1 MQSRS
6 DMAFTDRWP
15 DVVEQFDDYSACYEA
30 MSENADAHVAESER
44 YYRWMADVIRPYL
57 GRRTLELGSGPGL
70 ITPHLNGLELYV
82 ATETWKP
89 FVDRLQAI
97 AGHRAEVRIE
107 ALDVTEL
114 VQDRERLRALRLDS
128 VFSTNLLEHVKDDVD
143 VLREMSRVVAPGGVV
158 LNLVPAFRKLYGPV
172 DRAIGHYRRYE
183 PRELEVKY
191 EAAGLRVEKLK
202 FFNLAGYLS
211 WAWLAHVQKTER
223 ASRGQFRSFN
233 AVVPLLALFERLI
246 PPFAGSSLIC
256 VGRTA
261 AR

>member
-1 MQSRS
+1 MTFS
-6 DMAFTDRWP
+6 DRWP
-15 DVVEQFDDYSACYEA
+15 DVVERFDDYSACYQA
-30 MSENADAHVAESER
+30 MSENVDAHVAESKR

-57 GRRTLELGSGPGL
+57 GRRALELGSGPGL
-70 ITPHLNGLELYV
+70 ITPYLNDLELYV

-89 FVDRLQAI
+89 FVDRLQSI
-97 AGHRAEVRIE
+97 AGHRNDVRVE
-107 ALDVTEL
+107 TLDVTEL
-114 VQDRERLRALRLDS
+114 AQHRDRLKDLQLDS

-143 VLREMSRVVAPGGVV
+143 VLRQMSKIVAPGGAVV
-158 LNLVPAFRKLYGPV
+158 NLVPAFRKLYGPV

-183 PRELEVKY
+183 RRELEVKY
-191 EAAGLRVEKLK
+191 EAAGLRVERLK

-261 AR
+261 SR